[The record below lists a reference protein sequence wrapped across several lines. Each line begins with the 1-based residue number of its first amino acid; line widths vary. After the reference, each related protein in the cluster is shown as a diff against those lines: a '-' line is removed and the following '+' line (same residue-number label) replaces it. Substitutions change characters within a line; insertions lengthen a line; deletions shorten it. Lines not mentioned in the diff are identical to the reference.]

1 MKVER
6 IVKKDGSKIYY
17 ILENGKVTRRV
28 LICKAQNLLNN
39 IWYITT
45 DGGRL
50 DNIRHPF
57 TGYKGEVKKNDWVH
71 TLGDKPAD
79 KWKATNKREGFW
91 QARKRKARNYRKAKR
106 MDGHCYTNYQL
117 VARWG

>member
-39 IWYITT
+39 I
-45 DGGRL
+45 
-50 DNIRHPF
+50 
-57 TGYKGEVKKNDWVH
+57 
-71 TLGDKPAD
+71 
-79 KWKATNKREGFW
+79 
-91 QARKRKARNYRKAKR
+91 
-106 MDGHCYTNYQL
+106 
-117 VARWG
+117 